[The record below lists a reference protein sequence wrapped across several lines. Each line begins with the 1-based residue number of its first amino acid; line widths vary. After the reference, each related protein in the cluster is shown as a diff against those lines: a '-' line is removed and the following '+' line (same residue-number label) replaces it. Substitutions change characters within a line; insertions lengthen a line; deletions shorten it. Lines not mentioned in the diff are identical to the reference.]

1 MKDSELHNFFK
12 VAESRNISTVE
23 VAEILILNGRQIYLH
38 FLKEQLGT
46 ILYEGFNKVEK
57 PITYRIESGKVFPIT
72 PDSRIDLIDSL
83 KKKNDKSE
91 LKIRIEWEDT
101 ENKNYGSL
109 IIKVTV
115 NLISNLVIDYEDS
128 RFLPPLSNIKGVH
141 IATAGASP
149 PQKFADKYFHELV
162 LRTMKEEGTSWN
174 IVKINLS
181 KHTLEGESIKK
192 ISVPNNDGEMRP
204 QIQFYTEDSI
214 EPYKVMDSTFQKKLT
229 YYRKYLKELPLPGN
243 F

>member
-57 PITYRIESGKVFPIT
+57 PITYRIESGKVYPIT

-115 NLISNLVIDYEDS
+115 NLISNLVIDYEDFE
-128 RFLPPLSNIKGVH
+128 FLPPLSNIKGGPTVSV
-141 IATAGASP
+141 GASP
-149 PQKFADKYFHELV
+149 PKFFSEKNFHELI
-162 LRTMKEEGTSWN
+162 LRTMSKEGTSWN
-174 IVKINLS
+174 MVKRNLN
-181 KHTLEGESIKK
+181 KHTLEGEKIK
-192 ISVPNNDGEMRP
+192 IIEVSNHEGEMRP
-204 QIQFYTEDSI
+204 QIQFSTEDSI
-214 EPYKVMDSTFQKKLT
+214 EPYKVMESNFKKKLIA
-229 YYRKYLKELPLPGN
+229 YRKHLRKLPLPGN
-243 F
+243 D